1 MLKWSEKL
9 TGDSHGHWRA
19 GPSSSARL
27 DHARAKGH
35 AAVPEE
41 KGLKFYNFADF
52 FLFSSTVRLTKSQK
66 KLMIC
71 QRKCTFPTFRV
82 MW

>member
-1 MLKWSEKL
+1 MIFLNFDFKGIAVLKWSEKL

-27 DHARAKGH
+27 DHAGAKGH

-41 KGLKFYNFADF
+41 KGLK
-52 FLFSSTVRLTKSQK
+52 
-66 KLMIC
+66 I
-71 QRKCTFPTFRV
+71 
-82 MW
+82 